1 MSEPLASFTVCQKDK
16 CKTLTVEDT
25 SGLFDAV
32 TNPNGWDPTGVTAL
46 DSAEIE
52 VTFPDG
58 TVTTYDVLSQIP
70 NPITGNFSY
79 TLTNG
84 TSVFP
89 DGSYKIKY
97 TLDFVLPSV
106 TVNSTEKCIY
116 FNCVTKCSLASLWA
130 KTAEEECGCDPCSG
144 NELLETALL
153 AEGLYRAMVSAA
165 SCGNTATADK
175 LLARLKRIFDYN
187 DCNCK

>member
-16 CKTLTVEDT
+16 CKTLSVEDT

-46 DSAEIE
+46 DSAVIV
-52 VTFPDG
+52 VTFPDA
-58 TVTTYDVLSQIP
+58 TTKTYDVLSQIP

-84 TSVFP
+84 TAVFP
-89 DGSYKIKY
+89 DGSYKVKY
-97 TLDFVLPSV
+97 TLTFAAPST

-144 NELLETALL
+144 NEMLNTALL

-175 LLARLKRIFDYN
+175 LLARLTRIFNYN

>member
-70 NPITGNFSY
+70 NPITYIN
-79 TLTNG
+79 
-84 TSVFP
+84 
-89 DGSYKIKY
+89 
-97 TLDFVLPSV
+97 
-106 TVNSTEKCIY
+106 
-116 FNCVTKCSLASLWA
+116 
-130 KTAEEECGCDPCSG
+130 
-144 NELLETALL
+144 
-153 AEGLYRAMVSAA
+153 
-165 SCGNTATADK
+165 
-175 LLARLKRIFDYN
+175 
-187 DCNCK
+187 